1 MENIIG
7 VIASDYKLKE
17 NIEKLYPKEVKNKQI
32 IIDLINVD
40 LLEEQGKMLVDKG
53 AKVIIGGGLGY
64 KSTLNTVK
72 IPVIPLNIKLMDLL
86 EALKI
91 ASNYSKKI
99 ILVLGYEE
107 VDFNYSS
114 WSSILNIKV
123 IEEWFSSKYEIRR
136 KVLKYINEKD
146 NVVIVGSGI
155 SCSFAREYNMECVF
169 INASEES
176 IKEAIEY
183 SKTFLY
189 SLKREKFYN
198 EVLLNVLDC
207 VKDGMIAID
216 TNGKIILLNE
226 NAKKILNPSK
236 QQVLNKYIIN
246 IFPHMRWLL
255 DSLNPK
261 ESNKTKIR
269 NINNLVI
276 NTKTILIKVDKQVMG
291 SIAILQDITKIQSL
305 ERKIKADLKEKGL
318 TAKYTFKDYIYK
330 DKITEEFIFEA
341 KKIGK
346 TDYTVLIHGESGC
359 GKEVIAQ
366 SIHNISNRK
375 NNPFVAINCAT
386 ICDSLLES
394 ELFGYEEGAFTGAKK
409 GGKPGLFELAHGGT
423 VFLDEINSLP
433 LNIQTKLLRVIEEKT
448 IMRMGSD
455 YVIPLDIRIIAAT
468 NEELN
473 PRKIENKT
481 FRADLFY
488 RLSSLEINIPALRE
502 RKEDIVHLFEYFVND
517 MLEKNSF
524 NNLNSINK
532 NFKLSDLQINKLEM
546 YDWPGNIRELKN
558 LAQKY
563 IITGK
568 INITNNKDEGVEK
581 FINTENKKYN
591 GLDYKNI
598 NINIKEINKYV
609 ESKVIDMLL
618 EQGLSKVEIANILGI
633 SRTSLWKKAQK

>member
-386 ICDSLLES
+386 ICESLLES

-433 LNIQTKLLRVIEEKT
+433 INIQTKLLRVIEEKT

-598 NINIKEINKYV
+598 NKNIKEINKYV